1 MSFTSIVKNEVS
13 KLETNELEKIAELS
27 AIISNGAIIDKE
39 IKITTENASIAR
51 RIYNLA
57 KDLYQINPLITI
69 RRISK
74 KNLYI
79 LQIKNKEILK
89 NLGIYEKKLLKIP
102 KEYIIDD
109 EESVRAYLRGV
120 FLMAGSLND
129 PKTARY
135 HLEFTVDSRNYAL
148 FIKQLLNRYQL
159 NSKVIKRGNKYMI
172 YIKEAEKIS
181 DFLRII
187 NAYNAVMYFED
198 IRIYR
203 DHKNMTNRLNNC
215 EQANVDKIIE
225 TANKQIKNIEI
236 IKDNVGLDLLDEK
249 ERIVAEYRL
258 KYKDISLLELSD
270 IISIETGKKITK
282 SGIYHRLKKI
292 DDIANKIKNKLW
304 ENVKQNYFLFLLS
317 TFYSIILMGEK
328 NGTNF

>member
-1 MSFTSIVKNEVS
+1 MSFTTTVKNEVS
-13 KLETNELEKIAELS
+13 KLENNELEKIAELS
-27 AIISNGAIIDKE
+27 AIITNGATIDKE

-51 RIYNLA
+51 RIFNFI
-57 KDLYQINPLITI
+57 KDLYQINSLITI

-74 KNLYI
+74 KNIYI
-79 LQIKNKEILK
+79 LVIKDKNILK
-89 NLGIYEKKLLKIP
+89 NLGIYETKLLTIP

-109 EESVRAYLRGV
+109 EESLRAYLRGV
-120 FLMAGSLND
+120 FLMSGSLND

-135 HLEFTVDSRNYAL
+135 HLEFTIDNKTYAL
-148 FIKQLLNRYQL
+148 FIKQQLNKYNL
-159 NSKVIKRGNKYMI
+159 NSKVLKRNNKYMV

-225 TANKQIKNIEI
+225 TANQQIKNIEI
-236 IKDNVGLDLLDEK
+236 IKNSVGLDLLDEK

-258 KYKDISLLELSD
+258 KYKDISLLELSE
-270 IISIETGKKITK
+270 IISLETGKKITK

-292 DDIANKIKNKLW
+292 NDIACKIKK
-304 ENVKQNYFLFLLS
+304 K
-317 TFYSIILMGEK
+317 M
-328 NGTNF
+328 

>member
-1 MSFTSIVKNEVS
+1 MSFTTTVKNEVS
-13 KLETNELEKIAELS
+13 KIENNELEKIAELS
-27 AIISNGAIIDKE
+27 AIITNGAAIDKE

-51 RIYNLA
+51 RIFNFI
-57 KDLYQINPLITI
+57 KDLYQINSLITI

-74 KNLYI
+74 KNIYI
-79 LQIKNKEILK
+79 LVIKDKNILK
-89 NLGIYEKKLLKIP
+89 NLGIYETKLLTIP

-109 EESVRAYLRGV
+109 EESLRAYLRGV
-120 FLMAGSLND
+120 FLMSGSLND

-135 HLEFTVDSRNYAL
+135 HLEFTIDNKTYAL
-148 FIKQLLNRYQL
+148 FIKQQLNKYNL
-159 NSKVIKRGNKYMI
+159 NSKVLKRNNKYMV

-225 TANKQIKNIEI
+225 TANQQIKNIEI
-236 IKDNVGLDLLDEK
+236 IKNSVGLDLLDEK

-258 KYKDISLLELSD
+258 KYKDISLLELSE
-270 IISIETGKKITK
+270 IISLETGKKITK

-292 DDIANKIKNKLW
+292 NDIACKIKK
-304 ENVKQNYFLFLLS
+304 K
-317 TFYSIILMGEK
+317 M
-328 NGTNF
+328 

>member
-1 MSFTSIVKNEVS
+1 MSFTTTVKNEVS
-13 KLETNELEKIAELS
+13 KIENNELEKIAELS
-27 AIISNGAIIDKE
+27 AIITNGAAIDKE

-51 RIYNLA
+51 RIFNFI
-57 KDLYQINPLITI
+57 KDLYQVNSLITI

-74 KNLYI
+74 KNIYI
-79 LQIKNKEILK
+79 LVIKDKNILK
-89 NLGIYEKKLLKIP
+89 NLGIYETKLLTIP

-109 EESVRAYLRGV
+109 EESLRAYLRGV
-120 FLMAGSLND
+120 FLMSGSLND

-135 HLEFTVDSRNYAL
+135 HLEFTIDNKTYAL
-148 FIKQLLNRYQL
+148 FIKQQLNKYNL
-159 NSKVIKRGNKYMI
+159 NSKVLKRNNKYMV

-225 TANKQIKNIEI
+225 TANQQIKNIEI
-236 IKDNVGLDLLDEK
+236 IKNSVGLDLLDEK

-258 KYKDISLLELSD
+258 KYKDISLLELSE
-270 IISIETGKKITK
+270 IISLETGKKITK

-292 DDIANKIKNKLW
+292 NDIACKIKK
-304 ENVKQNYFLFLLS
+304 K
-317 TFYSIILMGEK
+317 M
-328 NGTNF
+328 